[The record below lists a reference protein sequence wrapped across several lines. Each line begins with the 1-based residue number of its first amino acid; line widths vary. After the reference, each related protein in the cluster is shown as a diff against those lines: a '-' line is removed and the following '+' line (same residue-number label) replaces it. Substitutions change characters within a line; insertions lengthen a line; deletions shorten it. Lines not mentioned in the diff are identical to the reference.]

1 MAEFELLRNVT
12 VGQYIPTESVVHRL
26 DPRAKLLATLLLSAA
41 IMSAQPILA
50 CLFMLAVMLGIAAL
64 ARIPLGYLLSGLKP
78 VIGFLFFVSI
88 FQLLFNTRPDANPRV
103 LFEWQFIR
111 ITQFGIQIVITNV
124 IRVACFIFLV
134 SLLTMTTKT
143 TQLAHAI
150 EMLLHPFRRFGVPAH
165 ELALIVTI
173 ALRFVPTLA
182 EELETVMKAQASRGG
197 EFGTSRWTRPD
208 KMARARLPLIVP
220 LFVSAFR
227 RAEDLVLAMEAR
239 GYVGGAGRTSF
250 VQYRATPLDFA
261 VVVAAGVLAVALP
274 RIPWPA
280 VSQLRNLFST

>member
-12 VGQYIPTESVVHRL
+12 VGQYIPNDTAVHRL

-41 IMSAQPILA
+41 IMSAQSILA
-50 CLFMLAVMLGIAAL
+50 SIFMLAVMLAIAGL
-64 ARIPLGYLLSGLKP
+64 ARISLRYLIGGLRP
-78 VIGFLFFVSI
+78 VVGFLIFVSI
-88 FQLLFNTRPDANPRV
+88 FQLLFNTRPDAAPRV
-103 LFEWQFIR
+103 LFEWQFLR
-111 ITQFGIQIVITNV
+111 ITQLGVQTVISNV
-124 IRVACFIFLV
+124 FRVACFIFLA

-165 ELALIVTI
+165 EIALIVTI

-197 EFGTSRWTRPD
+197 EFTTSRWTRPD
-208 KMARARLPLIVP
+208 KIARARLPLIVP

-239 GYVGGAGRTSF
+239 GYVGGANRTRF
-250 VQYRATPLDFA
+250 VQFKATALDYVVVFLAAALA
-261 VVVAAGVLAVALP
+261 VVVA
-274 RIPWPA
+274 RIPWPS
-280 VSQLRNLFST
+280 VSQVLGLSFP